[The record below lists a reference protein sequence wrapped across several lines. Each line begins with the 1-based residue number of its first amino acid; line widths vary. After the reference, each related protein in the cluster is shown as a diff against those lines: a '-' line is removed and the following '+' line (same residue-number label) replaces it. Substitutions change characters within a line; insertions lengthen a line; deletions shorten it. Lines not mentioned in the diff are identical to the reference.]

1 MNGREDKNSNDLFY
15 TCSLIE
21 YIARKTLNSP
31 SDIVNYLG
39 QENIDKIYDL
49 AEVYHSDNIDDVAD
63 SFIDKCHISTGQ
75 FDNVSECEYSIPS
88 HWDIGKVYKRL
99 IKQVSEYKSISL
111 TDALTDVYSSGI
123 SPLIED
129 YNSSFYYDNPNLI
142 FETYKNDCIPF
153 E

>member
-63 SFIDKCHISTGQ
+63 SFIDKCHISTGI
-75 FDNVSECEYSIPS
+75 DSTMYLNVSIP
-88 HWDIGKVYKRL
+88 YPP
-99 IKQVSEYKSISL
+99 
-111 TDALTDVYSSGI
+111 TGI
-123 SPLIED
+123 
-129 YNSSFYYDNPNLI
+129 
-142 FETYKNDCIPF
+142 
-153 E
+153 